1 MANIDVDRVR
11 FSPVRLREGYDMGEV
26 DQHLDLVKQTLDA
39 LDAAVAGQAPVPGV
53 LPSPRFTPV
62 RLREGYD
69 MGEVDAFLDEVAVE
83 EARLR
88 SRAGRGI
95 PVAEAPQTDPV
106 VDPTAPAEVVD
117 VSAPAEV
124 VDVSAPTE
132 VVDVS
137 APVVGEGAYPAVIQ
151 ERSSGRGL
159 AIVALLV
166 LIALVVAVLLL

>member
-26 DQHLDLVKQTLDA
+26 DQHLDLVKQTLAA
-39 LDAAVAGQAPVPGV
+39 LDAAVTGSAPVPGA

-69 MGEVDAFLDEVAVE
+69 MGEVDAFLDEVAAE

-88 SRAGRGI
+88 GLAGRGI
-95 PVAEAPQTDPV
+95 AVPDAPQTDPV
-106 VDPTAPAEVVD
+106 IDPSAPDRVTD

-124 VDVSAPTE
+124 VDVSAPPTG
-132 VVDVS
+132 D
-137 APVVGEGAYPAVIQ
+137 AAYPELIR
-151 ERSSGRGL
+151 EGSSGTGL
-159 AIVALLV
+159 AVV
-166 LIALVVAVLLL
+166 ALVVLVALVLALVLL